1 MSTPNPPRTSDAPD
15 TPRAPVGTRRTPAA
29 CAPGHRPAPATAS
42 TTARPARVRRR
53 GERSRPVS
61 VLSHVVLVVAAVIAV
76 FPIGWLVFLSLGPDK
91 NDYLHP
97 AAITGKVTLANY
109 VFVLAHTP
117 FLHWLEST
125 LIVSLGTTVIGVFVA
140 SSTGY
145 AVSRMRFP
153 GHRKLMWVLLV
164 TQMFPVAVLMVPM
177 YVILADLGLIDSYGG
192 LILIYCSTAVPY
204 SAWLLKGYFDTIPVE
219 IDEAGRVDG
228 LSPFGTFWRLIL
240 PLARP
245 GIAVAAFYT
254 CITAWG
260 EVAFASTFMLD
271 DQKYTLAVG
280 LQSFISEHDAQWNY
294 MAATA
299 VLIAIPISAVF
310 YLVQKNLV
318 TGLTAGGTKG

>member
-1 MSTPNPPRTSDAPD
+1 MSTPG
-15 TPRAPVGTRRTPAA
+15 TP
-29 CAPGHRPAPATAS
+29 PAPAP
-42 TTARPARVRRR
+42 TTRARHAPAPAPGAPAPSAPARAGRVRNRRR
-53 GERSRPVS
+53 GERGRGAS
-61 VLSHVVLVVAAVIAV
+61 VLSHGVLAVGSVIAV

-97 AAITGKVTLANY
+97 GGIPGKAALSNY
-109 VFVLAHTP
+109 TFVLAHTD
-117 FLHWLEST
+117 FFHWLRST
-125 LIVSLGTTVIGVFVA
+125 LVVSLGTTVVGVLCA
-140 SSTGY
+140 ATTGY

-177 YVILADLGLIDSYGG
+177 YVILADLGLIDTYGA
-192 LILIYCSTAVPY
+192 LILVYCSTAVPY

-228 LSPFGTFWRLIL
+228 LTPFGTFWRLIL

-245 GIAVAAFYT
+245 GLAVAAFYT

-299 VLIAIPISAVF
+299 VLIAVPVSVVF